1 MNEIKKPSAVI
12 SDGVDLSMF
21 SMKDTDKYNKPS
33 EKLIIGWCGNSKFT
47 DETDDDLKG
56 LRKIIIP
63 AVEELKNEKYNVELN
78 IADRN
83 IKMIQ
88 HKDMPEYYNSI
99 DVYVCASRTEGH
111 PDTVIE
117 AMACGVPVIS
127 TDVGIINELFKEK
140 QKQLVIERD
149 KESLKEK
156 IKLLIENRKML
167 SEISKENVEAVK
179 DWTWEKQAMKYKEF
193 FDKNLV

>member
-88 HKDMPEYYNSI
+88 HKDMTEYYNRI
-99 DVYVCASRTEGH
+99 DVYVCA
-111 PDTVIE
+111 
-117 AMACGVPVIS
+117 
-127 TDVGIINELFKEK
+127 
-140 QKQLVIERD
+140 
-149 KESLKEK
+149 
-156 IKLLIENRKML
+156 
-167 SEISKENVEAVK
+167 
-179 DWTWEKQAMKYKEF
+179 
-193 FDKNLV
+193 

>member
-1 MNEIKKPSAVI
+1 
-12 SDGVDLSMF
+12 MF

-179 DWTWEKQAMKYKEF
+179 DWT
-193 FDKNLV
+193 